1 MVKDKISYDLFK
13 KKYLLYAIGSIN
25 REEFWEFICLK
36 KDVEKFEKRIVK
48 KTLLTPRIKN
58 IMKNLKKLGCE
69 LYLATEI
76 PKSWGEM
83 LLDKAGIK
91 NAFKKK
97 FYSSDLLTTKPFA
110 KFYKIVF
117 QNIGKGDIYYIDD
130 TLINLVSAQR
140 LKKHNTVYY
149 NLRGNFS
156 FKDEVKFKI
165 NNLNKIIKICKSKK

>member
-1 MVKDKISYDLFK
+1 MQ
-13 KKYLLYAIGSIN
+13 N
-25 REEFWEFICLK
+25 
-36 KDVEKFEKRIVK
+36 
-48 KTLLTPRIKN
+48 
-58 IMKNLKKLGCE
+58 
-69 LYLATEI
+69 
-76 PKSWGEM
+76 
-83 LLDKAGIK
+83 
-91 NAFKKK
+91 
-97 FYSSDLLTTKPFA
+97 
-110 KFYKIVF
+110 FYKIVF